1 MNLRVLRYL
10 MMDKGIWWWTNVIIW
25 IDIRHCAKQVSLTY
39 KENSTYSKTSTCRIA
54 WMIRAA
60 CTLINSLN
68 HIPSNT
74 SREGT
79 PVDTSS
85 WVLCR
90 EGLVP
95 LRWVDLL
102 LPFFL
107 KLLAIC
113 LVLAQSMLAR
123 SVRWSMVGL
132 RPTNIHDLFCSWIR
146 EVMTV
151 HFSLGLD
158 CTILTAVLVKLAL
171 FVWHLSY

>member
-113 LVLAQSMLAR
+113 QVW
-123 SVRWSMVGL
+123 SVYMYRRSMVGL
-132 RPTNIHDLFCSWIR
+132 RPTRYVLCVLIFMTFFALELEKWWLCIFHLDL
-146 EVMTV
+146 TV
-151 HFSLGLD
+151 L
-158 CTILTAVLVKLAL
+158 
-171 FVWHLSY
+171 Y